1 VKYAFVEK
9 NRRQYGV
16 PALCEALQISRSGYY
31 AARHRGPSARLQ
43 RQGDLTTRITLDTK
57 LAMDALKMAIA
68 HRGPPITLHS
78 DQGSTYATG
87 SYREIVNRYGIRQ
100 SMSRKGDCWDTQ
112 STMALNVGPT

>member
-1 VKYAFVEK
+1 M
-9 NRRQYGV
+9 
-16 PALCEALQISRSGYY
+16 SR
-31 AARHRGPSARLQ
+31 
-43 RQGDLTTRITLDTK
+43 TLDTK
-57 LAMDALKMAIA
+57 LAMDALHMAIA

-112 STMALNVGPT
+112 SRMALNDRPSLTRAGIGRRALALTCRLRSGVPRALPGRASVT